1 MILQKTLILL
11 MAPILIACS
20 PNYNEKLITEADMIS
35 NVETLMA
42 KIKKY
47 NIKEISY
54 YSEEVII
61 LNGIVINPLKKTFG
75 KSPNGGFMMTYT
87 EKAAEK
93 NFENWNQVL
102 VEAQPS
108 TSLSQDNLNEILV
121 DMAEIGVTDL
131 FDDTEYNTV
140 RIQWGNSVMSGING
154 LVFGENKD
162 AEAFQEYAKF
172 DVFKKISDGTYFFQ
186 LL

>member
-11 MAPILIACS
+11 MASILIACS

-61 LNGIVINPLKKTFG
+61 LNGIVINPLKKTL
-75 KSPNGGFMMTYT
+75 
-87 EKAAEK
+87 EK
-93 NFENWNQVL
+93 VL
-102 VEAQPS
+102 
-108 TSLSQDNLNEILV
+108 
-121 DMAEIGVTDL
+121 
-131 FDDTEYNTV
+131 TV
-140 RIQWGNSVMSGING
+140 V
-154 LVFGENKD
+154 L
-162 AEAFQEYAKF
+162 
-172 DVFKKISDGTYFFQ
+172 
-186 LL
+186 

>member
-61 LNGIVINPLKKTFG
+61 LNGIVINPLKKLL
-75 KSPNGGFMMTYT
+75 
-87 EKAAEK
+87 EK
-93 NFENWNQVL
+93 VL
-102 VEAQPS
+102 
-108 TSLSQDNLNEILV
+108 
-121 DMAEIGVTDL
+121 
-131 FDDTEYNTV
+131 TV
-140 RIQWGNSVMSGING
+140 V
-154 LVFGENKD
+154 L
-162 AEAFQEYAKF
+162 
-172 DVFKKISDGTYFFQ
+172 
-186 LL
+186 